1 MSRYLILEYND
12 FDPFSHLKTKQ
23 DIEVIKDADKKTCL
37 LNIATTGN
45 VKISHPYLSLPAG
58 YTCPF
63 AKACKSRVQD
73 DKETGRPKLR
83 TFGDFTC
90 YAANQEK
97 TFPNTRKRNM
107 SNFDLLKACNS
118 VDEMASLI
126 KRSITYSFPF
136 GVPVFRLHESG
147 DFFSQDYF
155 DAWIK
160 VAKEMP
166 NTIFYTYTKSLKY
179 WINRLKDI
187 PSNLKLNASVGGTN
201 DDLIK
206 KYNLKY
212 VEVVKNLEEAK
223 EKQLMIDINDDLAW
237 KQDKSYAIL
246 LHGGQTAASGLNK
259 YVKQN
264 KEILNKIKGH

>member
-1 MSRYLILEYND
+1 MRRFLILEYND

-23 DIEVIKDADKKTCL
+23 TEEQPDNKTKDVCL

-45 VKISHPYLSLPAG
+45 AKIAHPYLSLPAG

-63 AKACKSRVQD
+63 AKDCKSRVQD

-83 TFGDFTC
+83 TFGDYTC

-107 SNFDLLKACNS
+107 SNFDLLKTCKG
-118 VDEMASLI
+118 VDEMVSLI
-126 KRSITYSFPF
+126 KRSIVYYFPF

-155 DAWIK
+155 DAWVE
-160 VAKEMP
+160 VANEMP
-166 NTIFYTYTKSLKY
+166 NTIFYTYTKSLKF
-179 WINRLKDI
+179 WVNRINVI
-187 PSNLKLNASVGGTN
+187 PSNLKLNASVGGAN
-201 DDLIK
+201 DELIK

-212 VEVVKNLEEAK
+212 VEVVKNIEEAK
-223 EKQLMIDINDDLAW
+223 EKRLMVDINDDLAW

-246 LHGGQTAASGLNK
+246 LHGGQSAASGLNK

-264 KEILNKIKGH
+264 KEIINKLKGH